1 MRGAGNLRGVRG
13 CRRGDLRRTVPGNV
27 RDLIEGSIPSRY
39 IPSFEYYPV
48 IERDIP
54 DETLERVRGLVAAV
68 VYLEKRRDA
77 DSLAGAVDAVIGML
91 EQERP
96 EELRL
101 FSQWLNRMF
110 RHAFTAGEIERIRD
124 LRGVKSMLSEVVDQI
139 IERGKEE
146 GKEEGK
152 KQGKEEG
159 LEQGLRQKA
168 RETARRMLAKGY
180 AIDDVVE
187 VTGLEVAEVRLLAES
202 SDSGRE

>member
-1 MRGAGNLRGVRG
+1 
-13 CRRGDLRRTVPGNV
+13 
-27 RDLIEGSIPSRY
+27 
-39 IPSFEYYPV
+39 
-48 IERDIP
+48 
-54 DETLERVRGLVAAV
+54 
-68 VYLEKRRDA
+68 
-77 DSLAGAVDAVIGML
+77 
-91 EQERP
+91 
-96 EELRL
+96 
-101 FSQWLNRMF
+101 
-110 RHAFTAGEIERIRD
+110 
-124 LRGVKSMLSEVVDQI
+124 MLSEVVDQI

>member
-1 MRGAGNLRGVRG
+1 MAEKESDVIFTIRTGGREVYLYILIEFQSTVDKTIPVRMLHYICGLYDQLFRGSSAGLLPAVFPVLLYNGGKRWTVR
-13 CRRGDLRRTVPGNV
+13 GNV
-27 RDLIEGSIPSRY
+27 RELIDGSIPSRY

-101 FSQWLNRMF
+101 LTLSGSIVFAIDFPPGSRRIWRF
-110 RHAFTAGEIERIRD
+110 GCRPTAQGEIN
-124 LRGVKSMLSEVVDQI
+124 VK
-139 IERGKEE
+139 R
-146 GKEEGK
+146 
-152 KQGKEEG
+152 
-159 LEQGLRQKA
+159 
-168 RETARRMLAKGY
+168 
-180 AIDDVVE
+180 
-187 VTGLEVAEVRLLAES
+187 S
-202 SDSGRE
+202 SRPDY